1 MSTFKKKKSKTNK
14 LTLHLRE
21 LKKRDRKLE
30 GKTNSM
36 KLEVGS
42 LKRSTH
48 LKTFSYIDKKKTQ
61 ITKIRNESRTLQLA
75 LQK

>member
-1 MSTFKKKKSKTNK
+1 MFRGKFIAVNVYIKKKKSKTNK

-48 LKTFSYIDKKKTQ
+48 LK
-61 ITKIRNESRTLQLA
+61 NL
-75 LQK
+75 

>member
-1 MSTFKKKKSKTNK
+1 MSTLKKKKSKTNK

-48 LKTFSYIDKKKTQ
+48 LK
-61 ITKIRNESRTLQLA
+61 NL
-75 LQK
+75 